1 MTDIDQLNEVNPEL
15 VDEIVNR
22 IPEHTWDAVKTL
34 LINHILDYMP
44 SDILA
49 ELTGNRNGYEEAE
62 VILYSYYTDPE
73 SNWLL
78 IKDVIQ
84 LFGDESILTLLE
96 GMQLDKIQPIEITE
110 WIALNVTLQFGGVQE
125 QRMTL

>member
-34 LINHILDYMP
+34 LINHILDHMP

-62 VILYSYYTDPE
+62 IILYSYYTDPE

-110 WIALNVTLQFGGVQE
+110 
-125 QRMTL
+125 

>member
-15 VDEIVNR
+15 VDEIVKR

-34 LINHILDYMP
+34 LINHILDHMP

-49 ELTGNRNGYEEAE
+49 ELTGNPEGYEEAE
-62 VILYSYYTDPE
+62 VILYSYYIDSE

-78 IKDVIQ
+78 IKDAIQ

-96 GMQLDKIQPIEITE
+96 GMQLDMVPQP
-110 WIALNVTLQFGGVQE
+110 
-125 QRMTL
+125 